1 MGDGEN
7 LTIRPTLTFS
17 RFLRDR
23 LQEKERERGRET
35 RVDVCQLSE
44 AERSEWGRSV
54 SLHPSSLPPPQL
66 SSVDIS
72 GAIDLTRSPHE
83 PAPIPPHPILLL
95 FLPTKSPNLQPPIAT
110 TPPPPQGASVA
121 GASCQ
126 ATPATSLRRF
136 KVGYSNGAA
145 AQLKPGGG
153 GLLPSDG
160 VGGGRGGLVS
170 NGPKQ
175 ISLTDACSVSER
187 SMQCNSMH
195 CSTAC

>member
-1 MGDGEN
+1 MGAFC
-7 LTIRPTLTFS
+7 LPPSILSSSAST
-17 RFLRDR
+17 FLRRHFWSYRFD
-23 LQEKERERGRET
+23 
-35 RVDVCQLSE
+35 
-44 AERSEWGRSV
+44 
-54 SLHPSSLPPPQL
+54 SLP
-66 SSVDIS
+66 
-72 GAIDLTRSPHE
+72 TRTCSHPT
-83 PAPIPPHPILLL
+83 PPHP
-95 FLPTKSPNLQPPIAT
+95 SPLSPDQEPQPSAPDRHNTA
-110 TPPPPQGASVA
+110 PPSQGASVA